1 MLMKTVNIAQAQEDL
16 SQLIDEAAKGES
28 FVIERDGK
36 PLVKV
41 VAVEAPPAEVTGE
54 PKTKR
59 RIGFLKGQISV
70 PDDFDTM
77 FAREIEEMFYGKSE

>member
-1 MLMKTVNIAQAQEDL
+1 MLMKTVNIKESQSDL
-16 SQLIDEAAKGES
+16 SQLVDEAVKGES

-59 RIGFLKGQISV
+59 RIGFLDGQFFI
-70 PDDFDTM
+70 PEDLDKDLDK
-77 FAREIEEMFYGKSE
+77 EIEELFYGDSK

>member
-1 MLMKTVNIAQAQEDL
+1 MLMKTVNIKEAQNDL
-16 SQLIDEAAKGES
+16 SQLIDAAAKGES

-59 RIGFLKGQISV
+59 RIGFLDGQFSV

-77 FAREIEEMFYGKSE
+77 YAKEIEEMFYGKQK